1 VMGTTSLQRRRS
13 FHFVLY
19 VIVLYLVLL
28 VFPVDAYYADVTIT
42 VDASGFVTIDGLTD
56 YPGLLVK
63 DTQNYTSKQQSIW
76 LLNITKVGQFSEFVY
91 VLTLPKGSLIN
102 YIKASGSIRIE
113 ENQGS
118 LVIRGFGE
126 NDSLSI
132 VVQYQIAKST
142 ESFFQGNL
150 IYFIMIPTIVI
161 VVILLVFFLIQEK
174 KTRVSI
180 PTKRGEPATPSI
192 EWKGLNHRQKQIM
205 QLLSETTIPLTQTD
219 IQKQLQIPKASVSR
233 NIHGL
238 ERKGLIEKEQIGMS
252 NLIRLKKP

>member
-1 VMGTTSLQRRRS
+1 MGTTSLYRRMS
-13 FHFVLY
+13 FRLIILVVVLSLFLP
-19 VIVLYLVLL
+19 VL
-28 VFPVDAYYADVTIT
+28 PVKAYYADVTIM
-42 VDASGFVTIDGLTD
+42 VDASGFVTIEGLTD

-63 DTQNYTSKQQSIW
+63 DTQNYTSKQHIIW
-76 LLNITKVGQFSEFVY
+76 LLNITKQELFSEFVY

-118 LVIRGFGE
+118 LIIRGFGE

-132 VVQYQIAKST
+132 VVQYQIAKNN
-142 ESFFQGNL
+142 ESFLQGNF
-150 IYFIMIPTIVI
+150 IYFILILAIIIVI
-161 VVILLVFFLIQEK
+161 ILLVFLLVNEK
-174 KTRVSI
+174 TTKEPYMEKRE
-180 PTKRGEPATPSI
+180 PTPPLA
-192 EWKGLNHRQKQIM
+192 WKGLNHRQKQIM
-205 QLLSETTIPLTQTD
+205 QLLSESTMPLTQTD